1 MLYDRYLQADVGRKT
16 HKWRTTNVVVE
27 IKHRNQEVFPTEND
41 AYSES

>member
-27 IKHRNQEVFPTEND
+27 IKHRNQEVFPRED
-41 AYSES
+41 AACFES